1 MCEVSEQP
9 VIYSHS
15 CMRSVWDHPRNISDE
30 QAKECA
36 ATGGV
41 IGITGVGIFLG
52 LNDATINALVR
63 HIDYAV
69 DLVGPE
75 HVGVSTDYP
84 FDHEDFNAMLEQ
96 SPELFPDC
104 YTRWGPINFMP
115 PESLLTVENALL
127 ARGYPNDAVAAI
139 LGGNFRRVAAL
150 VWQ

>member
-1 MCEVSEQP
+1 
-9 VIYSHS
+9 
-15 CMRSVWDHPRNISDE
+15 MRSVWDHPRNISDE

-52 LNDATINALVR
+52 LNDATINALG

-115 PESLLTVENALL
+115 PESLLTVENTLL